1 MRPCLLPCHFHL
13 LSFTHIQHIT
23 SLSLDFANW
32 AIYSMYSCFLLKSLS
47 SIDLQI
53 LLPCAFFLWILISV
67 SSAHRDQQFLLGLP
81 VGSDTSWK
89 VPPCNKL
96 GQTLSEPTVSHCLL
110 ASMCWVTLHNVPG
123 GKTGRCSMAG
133 EPGHQ
138 SLIRVAN
145 RHPEMG
151 FKTLSVAL

>member
-13 LSFTHIQHIT
+13 LSFTHIQNIT

-67 SSAHRDQQFLLGLP
+67 
-81 VGSDTSWK
+81 
-89 VPPCNKL
+89 C
-96 GQTLSEPTVSHCLL
+96 
-110 ASMCWVTLHNVPG
+110 
-123 GKTGRCSMAG
+123 
-133 EPGHQ
+133 
-138 SLIRVAN
+138 
-145 RHPEMG
+145 RHPPGSEMPQTEYNIPG
-151 FKTLSVAL
+151 FLKSLHDFLVVKPAPRFWKSACLENSKFTHSLTHLKSYHNSAFLFIGLSFPLSKISPPFAVPRTSCPFRRC